1 MSCIH
6 AGGGHHH
13 AELGLQ
19 RAKLCVLE
27 PQQSGLTVLI

>member
-6 AGGGHHH
+6 AGGRLH

-19 RAKLCVLE
+19 RAKLGVLE